1 MKKIIYPLSLILLF
15 ITCSQQSTESSDK
28 SLVED
33 NDLAELISKRT
44 YYTKQINDLSLEL
57 ENINSAID
65 ALGGTEKRQLITAFK
80 SKTQPFEHQLEV
92 QANIKTR
99 QNVLIYPEFA
109 GRLIKLK
116 VEEGQKVKK
125 GTLLAIIEDA
135 GLKDQL
141 DQIKLQLDL
150 TKTTFERTKRLWDQK
165 IGSEMMY
172 LEAQTRYKAARKQ
185 VSQIRQ
191 QLAKTK
197 IYAPFSGVIDEI
209 PARLGSNL
217 IPGVTPVLRI
227 VNLNSMFAESD
238 VPENYLP
245 NITKGSKASV
255 TIPALNLVQKT
266 QVHQTGNFISATNR
280 TFRVEARLENPEG
293 IIKPNLNARLSIIDY
308 YNPEAIMI
316 PLRVIRENA
325 NGQPYVFILS
335 NPEKDNGYTT
345 EKRMI
350 VLGKSKE
357 EMIEILEGVTI
368 DELIADEGVS
378 LLVSNQKVKRILEK

>member
-15 ITCSQQSTESSDK
+15 IMCSQQSTESSDK
-28 SLVED
+28 SLIED
-33 NDLAELISKRT
+33 NDLAELITKRT

-80 SKTQPFEHQLEV
+80 SKKQPFEHQLEV

-116 VEEGQKVKK
+116 VEEGQKVKE

-172 LEAQTRYKAARKQ
+172 LEAQTRYKAAKKQ

-245 NITKGSKASV
+245 NITKGSKATV

-293 IIKPNLNARLSIIDY
+293 IIKPNLNARLSIVDY

-316 PLRVIRENA
+316 PQRVIRENA

-357 EMIEILEGVTI
+357 EMIEILEGVEI

-378 LLVSNQKVKRILEK
+378 LLVSNQKVKRILE

>member
-33 NDLAELISKRT
+33 NDLAELITKRT

-172 LEAQTRYKAARKQ
+172 LEAQTRYKAAKKQ

-245 NITKGSKASV
+245 NITKGSKATV

-378 LLVSNQKVKRILEK
+378 LLVSNQKVKRILE

>member
-28 SLVED
+28 SLLED
-33 NDLAELISKRT
+33 NDLAELITKRT

-80 SKTQPFEHQLEV
+80 SKKQPFEHQLEV

-172 LEAQTRYKAARKQ
+172 LEAQTRYKAAKKQ

-245 NITKGSKASV
+245 NINKGSKATV

-357 EMIEILEGVTI
+357 EMIEILEGVEI

-378 LLVSNQKVKRILEK
+378 LLVSNQKVKRILE

>member
-15 ITCSQQSTESSDK
+15 IMCSQQSTESSDK
-28 SLVED
+28 SFIED
-33 NDLAELISKRT
+33 NDLAELITKRT

-80 SKTQPFEHQLEV
+80 SKKQPFEHQLEV

-172 LEAQTRYKAARKQ
+172 LEAQTRYKAAKKQ

-245 NITKGSKASV
+245 NITKGSKATV

-357 EMIEILEGVTI
+357 EMIEILEGVEI

-378 LLVSNQKVKRILEK
+378 LLVSNQKVKRILE

>member
-15 ITCSQQSTESSDK
+15 ITCTQQSTENSDK
-28 SLVED
+28 SLSED
-33 NDLAELISKRT
+33 NNLKELIAKRT

-80 SKTQPFEHQLEV
+80 SKKQPFEHQLEV

-172 LEAQTRYKAARKQ
+172 LEAQTRYKAAKKQ

-245 NITKGSKASV
+245 NITKGSKATV
-255 TIPALNLVQKT
+255 TIPALNLLQKT

-357 EMIEILEGVTI
+357 EMIEILEGVEI

-378 LLVSNQKVKRILEK
+378 LLVSNQKVKRILE

>member
-28 SLVED
+28 NLVED

-109 GRLIKLK
+109 GRLIKLN

-172 LEAQTRYKAARKQ
+172 LEAQTRYKAAKKQ

-191 QLAKTK
+191 QLAKT
-197 IYAPFSGVIDEI
+197 
-209 PARLGSNL
+209 

-245 NITKGSKASV
+245 NITKGSKATV

-280 TFRVEARLENPEG
+280 TFRVEARLENPKG
-293 IIKPNLNARLSIIDY
+293 LIKPNLNARLSIMDY
-308 YNPEAIMI
+308 FNPEAIMI
-316 PLRVIRENA
+316 PLRVVREDAKN
-325 NGQPYVFILS
+325 QPYVFVLS
-335 NPEKDNGYTT
+335 KPEKDNGFTT
-345 EKRMI
+345 EQRM
-350 VLGKSKE
+350 VTLGKTKE
-357 EMIEILEGVTI
+357 EMVEII
-368 DELIADEGVS
+368 DGLTTGELVVEEGVS
-378 LLVSNQKVKRILEK
+378 LLVTNQKVKRILE

>member
-28 SLVED
+28 NLVED

-57 ENINSAID
+57 ENINSAIN
-65 ALGGTEKRQLITAFK
+65 ALSGTEKRQLITAFK

-109 GRLIKLK
+109 GRLIKLN

-245 NITKGSKASV
+245 NITKGSKATV

-378 LLVSNQKVKRILEK
+378 LLVSNQKVKRILE

>member
-15 ITCSQQSTESSDK
+15 ITCSQQITESSDK

-33 NDLAELISKRT
+33 NDLAELITKRT

-80 SKTQPFEHQLEV
+80 SKKQPFEHQLEV

-245 NITKGSKASV
+245 NITKGSKATV

-368 DELIADEGVS
+368 DELIVDEGVS
-378 LLVSNQKVKRILEK
+378 LLVSNQKVKRILE